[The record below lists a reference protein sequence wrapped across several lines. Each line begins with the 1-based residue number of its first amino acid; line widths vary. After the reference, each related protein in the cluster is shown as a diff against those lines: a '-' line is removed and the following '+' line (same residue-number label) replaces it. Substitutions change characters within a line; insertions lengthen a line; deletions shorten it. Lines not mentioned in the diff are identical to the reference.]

1 MHRLSVSE
9 QIVYTFA
16 DVGIL
21 VGIVFAIAFIFSYGT
36 FFNWVKYPAG
46 RAVMVLSCSYLGVA
60 IIAALARW
68 ISTDYF
74 GRAPLRA
81 VVWWGIPVA
90 FAWLLRVLWSKYRQ
104 GERSSSDLLP
114 DRKDSLMSV
123 EGPNQ
128 KYSAAKA
135 YVGAA
140 AAGIVAA
147 LGSFVTAVDD
157 NVVTAGEW
165 ATIAIALIVGAGLTG
180 GGVWATTN
188 KPKS

>member
-1 MHRLSVSE
+1 
-9 QIVYTFA
+9 
-16 DVGIL
+16 
-21 VGIVFAIAFIFSYGT
+21 
-36 FFNWVKYPAG
+36 
-46 RAVMVLSCSYLGVA
+46 
-60 IIAALARW
+60 
-68 ISTDYF
+68 
-74 GRAPLRA
+74 
-81 VVWWGIPVA
+81 
-90 FAWLLRVLWSKYRQ
+90 
-104 GERSSSDLLP
+104 
-114 DRKDSLMSV
+114 MSV

-180 GGVWATTN
+180 GGVWATAN